1 MHYNHFRMVFGNCV
15 GYVQSH
21 LCLFLK
27 CNRCWRKQL
36 MVAKDARR
44 VDILC
49 YRVSLSQKLLQGTEM
64 YRELYEIVDEA
75 VKKLEPEV
83 GPLTGSPLKIGRGIV
98 NRLSSGPEVQK
109 LCGVALESL
118 DSMLSKRISPLSPNP
133 TIQGDQQ
140 LF

>member
-1 MHYNHFRMVFGNCV
+1 
-15 GYVQSH
+15 
-21 LCLFLK
+21 
-27 CNRCWRKQL
+27 

-49 YRVSLSQKLLQGTEM
+49 YRVSLSQKLLQGTVV
-64 YRELYEIVDEA
+64 YGELYEIVDQA

-118 DSMLSKRISPLSPNP
+118 DSMLSKRILPPTPNP
-133 TIQGDQQ
+133 TIQGVCPFI
-140 LF
+140 LFTKYHVFFTGFLN

>member
-1 MHYNHFRMVFGNCV
+1 MCG
-15 GYVQSH
+15 
-21 LCLFLK
+21 
-27 CNRCWRKQL
+27 CWRKQL

-64 YRELYEIVDEA
+64 YGELYEIVDQA

-118 DSMLSKRISPLSPNP
+118 DSVLSKRILPPTSNP
-133 TIQGDQQ
+133 TIQ
-140 LF
+140 